1 MRTSPKGRR
10 ASAMGAEG
18 PKRSTPRAKPRTTKR
33 RSPKPPMRTKDGT
46 YNIVGEP
53 PGQRRTV
60 NRRRKVERINA
71 GKNHSALQKNIKASQ
86 RRRPY

>member
-1 MRTSPKGRR
+1 MPDNKKKPSASKPRKMTPNRR
-10 ASAMGAEG
+10 GAEG
-18 PKRSTPRAKPRTTKR
+18 PKRSVPIR
-33 RSPKPPMRTKDGT
+33 RSKPAPRTKDGT

-60 NRRRKVERINA
+60 ARRRKVERINA
-71 GKNHSALQKNIKASQ
+71 NKNHSALQKNIKASQ